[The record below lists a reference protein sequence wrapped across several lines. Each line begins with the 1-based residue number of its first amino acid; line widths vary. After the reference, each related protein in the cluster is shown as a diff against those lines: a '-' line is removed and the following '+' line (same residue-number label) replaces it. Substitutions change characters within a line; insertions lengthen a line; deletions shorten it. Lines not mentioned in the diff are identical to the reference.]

1 MNKCNFINSIIFII
15 LLLFL
20 FFIAAAFLMSVFVG
34 IPAGAVGAI

>member
-20 FFIAAAFLMSVFVG
+20 FFIAAAFLMSVFVDTKERNL
-34 IPAGAVGAI
+34 IEW

>member
-20 FFIAAAFLMSVFVG
+20 FFIAAAFLMSVFVELPAR
-34 IPAGAVGAI
+34 IAGAV